1 MRRLTLALV
10 LVAAGFI
17 LTAFPAAAQGTQG
30 FQLGLKGGVS
40 IPNGTTSDAF
50 DNGYHGGIV
59 FHYKIPALPLALRL
73 DGDYDHFL
81 AKGGVSGN
89 AEIFDGTL
97 DLVLGFKILAV
108 KPYVLGGVGL
118 YGAKIE
124 AEVAGVSASTNQTKS
139 GWNAG
144 AGIALTLG
152 KNSIFAEARYHEISL
167 DATKFK
173 YTPVS
178 LGILF

>member
-1 MRRLTLALV
+1 MRRFNLPLV
-10 LVAAGFI
+10 LVTVGFVLAAS
-17 LTAFPAAAQGTQG
+17 PAAAQGTGG
-30 FQLGLKGGVS
+30 FQVGLKGGVS
-40 IPNGTTSDAF
+40 IPNGSTSVVY

-59 FHYKIPALPLALRL
+59 LHYKIPALPLALRL

-81 AKGGVSGN
+81 AKNGVSGN

-97 DLVLGFKILAV
+97 DVVLGFKILAV
-108 KPYVLGGVGL
+108 KPYVLGGVGI
-118 YGAKIE
+118 YGVKQE
-124 AEVAGVSASTNQTKS
+124 LETVGVSTSTNQTKS

-144 AGIALTLG
+144 AGLALTFG
-152 KNSIFAEARYHEISL
+152 KISVFAEARYHEISL
-167 DATKFK
+167 DAQKFK